1 MIQRKTIIDITPT
14 PEVIMSELDRKVNI
28 QIIAKIDWMRPPQN
42 ENEKLLREQADLF
55 LQDTAKR
62 FQKVVELMILEAVDL
77 RMIEN

>member
-1 MIQRKTIIDITPT
+1 MTNEEKNKT
-14 PEVIMSELDRKVNI
+14 EVIMSELDRKVNI

-62 FQKVVELMILEAVDL
+62 FQKVVELMILEAVEL

>member
-1 MIQRKTIIDITPT
+1 
-14 PEVIMSELDRKVNI
+14 MSELDRKVNI
-28 QIIAKIDWMRPPQN
+28 QIIEKIDWMRPPQN
-42 ENEKLLREQADLF
+42 ENEKLLREQADLL